1 MTGKK
6 FDEGKLR
13 YDLVPPAVLEQ
24 LATVLT
30 FGAEKYGA
38 NNWQT
43 VPDARNRYYAAMM
56 RHVEADRGGEVF
68 DKESGLPHLT
78 HALACVA
85 FMLHNTLDK
94 HAQRPDVSDAERQ
107 ADDDAVGAALSALLG
122 GSVHLVRR
130 G

>member
-6 FDEGKLR
+6 FDDGKLR

-85 FMLHNTLDK
+85 FMLHNTLAK
-94 HAQRPDVSDAERQ
+94 PAQRPDVSDAERQ